1 MNELQPINKTIQGKS
16 DIEAYARAEISAA
29 LEEGEMPVLELRR
42 QAVMLSELSKRL
54 MADDTLREACI
65 SELEKYGSRE
75 DVTLCGARFRIG
87 ETGVSYDYAP
97 CGDPVHAR
105 LIREKQAIDAK
116 LKEREKFLQRLPAE
130 GVETIDEETGEITRI
145 YPPARSSKTSV
156 IVTLPR

>member
-1 MNELQPINKTIQGKS
+1 
-16 DIEAYARAEISAA
+16 
-29 LEEGEMPVLELRR
+29 
-42 QAVMLSELSKRL
+42 MLSELSKRL
-54 MADDTLREACI
+54 IADDTLREACI
-65 SELEKYGSRE
+65 AELEKYGSRE

-97 CGDPVHAR
+97 CGDPVHER

-145 YPPARSSKTSV
+145 YPPVRISKTSV